1 MDMTNC
7 IRKGSVIVI
16 NLQRNFFSKN
26 QKHKTL
32 QCSGTLLEEFFSA
45 ALYIFFPTLPELR
58 VGSLFCSWRVVGR
71 GIIPVKNLH
80 IGYWLKPC
88 AV

>member
-45 ALYIFFPTLPELR
+45 ALYIFFPPFRSYVLDLYSVAGGWW
-58 VGSLFCSWRVVGR
+58 VGASSL
-71 GIIPVKNLH
+71 
-80 IGYWLKPC
+80 
-88 AV
+88 